1 MDRTEKNIALGF
13 RDGLD
18 AFARQARDGTEAN
31 TDLAPVLYKL
41 KTPRF
46 QSREKAF

>member
-1 MDRTEKNIALGF
+1 MDRREKSIPLGF

-18 AFARQARDGTEAN
+18 AFAWQARDGIEAN
-31 TDLAPVLYKL
+31 TDLAPGLYKL

-46 QSREKAF
+46 QSREKTF